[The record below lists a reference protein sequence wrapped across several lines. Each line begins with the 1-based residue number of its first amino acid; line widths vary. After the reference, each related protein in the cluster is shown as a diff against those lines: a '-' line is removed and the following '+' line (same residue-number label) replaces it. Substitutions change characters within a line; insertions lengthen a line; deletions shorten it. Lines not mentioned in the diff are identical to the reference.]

1 MKKIL
6 VFLAKGFEMMEFSV
20 FVDVPGWA
28 RADYG
33 RDVHVET
40 CGFRK
45 QVSSAFG
52 VPVTVD
58 RTIGEVQAEA
68 YDALAVPGGFEE
80 YGFYEEAYDERFL
93 ELVRAFDRQGKPIAA
108 VCVAA
113 LALGKSGILE
123 GRRATTYHLMGG
135 RRREQLASF
144 GVRVVDA
151 PVVEDGNVITSC
163 CPETAPRVAFLLL
176 ERLAGAEDA
185 LAVKQAMGYGRE

>member
-6 VFLAKGFEMMEFSV
+6 VFLAKGFEMMECSV
-20 FVDVPGWA
+20 FIDVPGWA

-33 RDVHVET
+33 HDVYVET
-40 CGFRK
+40 CGFGK
-45 QVSSAFG
+45 QVTSAFG

-58 RTIGEVQAEA
+58 QTIGEVRAEA

-123 GRRATTYHLMGG
+123 GRRATTYHLMEG
-135 RRREQLASF
+135 RRRKQLASF
-144 GVRVVDA
+144 DVQVVNE
-151 PVVEDGNVITSC
+151 PVVQDGNIITSS

-176 ERLAGAEDA
+176 ERLVGAEDA
-185 LAVKQAMGYGRE
+185 LAVKRAMGYERE